1 VQDGLEE
8 CDDDNLIDDDGCA
21 NDCTANN
28 CLQGWMDGELM
39 CNPIHGACE
48 DSETGYHWKGLF
60 LSNNVQYAC
69 WWHTKNQGWNT
80 TANTNFF
87 ALAEHFL
94 LATGVGGST
103 RTTPVSSRV
112 ATPRRCVGR
121 PRWRWRPR
129 MPPPSG

>member
-1 VQDGLEE
+1 
-8 CDDDNLIDDDGCA
+8 
-21 NDCTANN
+21 
-28 CLQGWMDGELM
+28 MDGELM

-94 LATGVGGST
+94 LATGVGGSKWCY
-103 RTTPVSSRV
+103 PFAGDPCQAGACVQGPDPASYFQVNNVGAWGWCGGNPWQSGGFVCIPAPNGV
-112 ATPRRCVGR
+112 ACE
-121 PRWRWRPR
+121 
-129 MPPPSG
+129 